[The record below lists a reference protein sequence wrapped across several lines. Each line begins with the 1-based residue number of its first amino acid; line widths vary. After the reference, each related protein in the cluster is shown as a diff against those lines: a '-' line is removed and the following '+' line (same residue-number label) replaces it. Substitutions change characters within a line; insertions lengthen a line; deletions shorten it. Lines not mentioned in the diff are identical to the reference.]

1 MNKNPY
7 EVLGVSPNASD
18 DEIKKAYRDLTR
30 KYHPDANVDN
40 PLADLAEEKFKEVQE
55 AYDTIMHERASG
67 NSSSYSYG
75 GGSSSGSSGGYSYGG
90 SSYGNSGGYGGYQ
103 SAQQDPRLQAAVNY
117 INNRRF
123 REALNT
129 LDQVPERSALWYY
142 LSGCANAGLG
152 NNVLARDHAAQAV
165 NMEPNNMQYRQLLNQ
180 LDFSSRRYQN
190 SPYGNGYGGGYSSCG
205 TGNMCCDLCLYVYLL
220 LCECMG
226 GDLCTCMYKRKRCT
240 GRITAGTYRVFMA
253 LGSIIETSTLFLL
266 AAASFFVGIVV
277 REFGLRTGARFI
289 WRQSFWERSRPRI
302 NSMCLLLQLWDC
314 ISGGSRLSGDAR
326 ETSGDDAEI

>member
-7 EVLGVSPNASD
+7 EVLGVSPSASD
-18 DEIKKAYRDLTR
+18 EEIKKAYRDLTR

-67 NSSSYSYG
+67 R
-75 GGSSSGSSGGYSYGG
+75 
-90 SSYGNSGGYGGYQ
+90 YGGYQ

-129 LDQVPERSALWYY
+129 LDQVSERSALWYY

-165 NMEPNNMQYRQLLNQ
+165 NMEPNNLQYRQLLNQ

-190 SPYGNGYGGGYSSCG
+190 SPYGNGYGMGGNTSCG
-205 TGNMCCDLCLYVYLL
+205 TGNFCCDLWIADTC
-220 LCECMG
+220 CECMG
-226 GDLCTCMYKRKRCT
+226 GDLCSCM
-240 GRITAGTYRVFMA
+240 
-253 LGSIIETSTLFLL
+253 
-266 AAASFFVGIVV
+266 
-277 REFGLRTGARFI
+277 
-289 WRQSFWERSRPRI
+289 
-302 NSMCLLLQLWDC
+302 
-314 ISGGSRLSGDAR
+314 
-326 ETSGDDAEI
+326 

>member
-1 MNKNPY
+1 M
-7 EVLGVSPNASD
+7 LGVSPSASD

-55 AYDTIMHERASG
+55 AYDMIMKERASG
-67 NSSSYSYG
+67 NTGGYSYG
-75 GGSSSGSSGGYSYGG
+75 GGSNSSYGG
-90 SSYGNSGGYGGYQ
+90 SSSYGYGNTGSGYGNYQ

-117 INNRRF
+117 INSRRY

-165 NMEPNNMQYRQLLNQ
+165 NMEPNNLQYRQLLNQ

-190 SPYGNGYGGGYSSCG
+190 SPYGNGYGAGGSTCG
-205 TGNMCCDLCLYVYLL
+205 TGNMCCDLFIADQ

-226 GDLCTCMYKRKRCT
+226 GDLCSCM
-240 GRITAGTYRVFMA
+240 
-253 LGSIIETSTLFLL
+253 
-266 AAASFFVGIVV
+266 
-277 REFGLRTGARFI
+277 
-289 WRQSFWERSRPRI
+289 
-302 NSMCLLLQLWDC
+302 
-314 ISGGSRLSGDAR
+314 
-326 ETSGDDAEI
+326 